1 MTTSWQNCS
10 VAGGPT
16 QGRGPPREPAAPVLL
31 GTKLTV
37 PRLRSSTIERTRL
50 LGRLAAHR
58 GPVLVVAPPG
68 FGKSTLLGQWR
79 QAAELR
85 QAWVSLDGA
94 DNDPMLFW
102 NYVVAALQVI
112 EPALPLTPPA
122 GPLGEHDFVDAIVPR
137 LLNELASLESDIVL
151 VLDDYHTITSSACH
165 RSVELFLT
173 REPANV
179 HLVVSSRVDPPFPLG
194 TLRARGE
201 LLELREADLAFTP
214 DETTRFMNDALR
226 LGLSARAAAV
236 LHEQAEGWPAGL
248 YLAYLSLRDE
258 ADRERAV
265 AGFGGST
272 RQVSDYLTE
281 VALDAQ
287 APPVRDF
294 LVETSILERMSGPL
308 CDATT
313 GRSGSADLLVE
324 LEHANL
330 FLAALDD
337 HREWYR
343 YHHLFAD
350 LLRAELH
357 RRPTE
362 RRRELHRH
370 AFAWLADAGNV
381 GEAIHHAVEAGEIEP
396 AARLVAEHYLSTI
409 EWGGY
414 ATVAAWLAAF
424 PRRVVMG
431 DARLSVVEAWVASF
445 QRRRVDAQLALQNAI
460 DAGYEGPLPDGA
472 SSIEA
477 TAALL
482 RAGFPWGDV
491 GEMLTAAR
499 RAFELEGHRESMWRV
514 TVHVQLGWALALAGR
529 SDEARPLL
537 ERGAVLAPR
546 TEQWLNAVGADCLLA
561 YLDLEAGDLRSA
573 EAWARRAV
581 GVLESHGLADTAT
594 GGWAAATLGAVLAR
608 AGDHDEGER
617 LLRLGID
624 RMRAA
629 SEPLLVI
636 QVLLALTAV
645 LDARGAADEGRLA
658 LGEAKDLIDTCAD
671 PGVLAD
677 RWKAVSRGLAVRTR
691 SIVDGTE
698 LTKREIEIL
707 RMLPTRLSQR
717 EIGRRLFV
725 SYNTVHSHI
734 RSIYRKLGVSSRVD
748 AVKRAREQGLLWD
761 SSRESPG

>member
-1 MTTSWQNCS
+1 
-10 VAGGPT
+10 
-16 QGRGPPREPAAPVLL
+16 VLL
-31 GTKLTV
+31 GTKLGG
-37 PRLRSSTIERTRL
+37 PRLRPSTVERTRL
-50 LGRLAAHR
+50 LGRLATHR
-58 GPVLVVAPPG
+58 GPILVVAPPG

-79 QAAELR
+79 QAAELPL
-85 QAWVSLDGA
+85 AWVSLDGA

-102 NYVVAALQVI
+102 SYVVAGLQAI
-112 EPALPLTPPA
+112 EPAVPLTPPA
-122 GPLGEHDFVDAIVPR
+122 GMLGEQDFVEAIVPR
-137 LLNELASLESDIVL
+137 LLNELAALESDVAL
-151 VLDDYHTITSSACH
+151 VLDDYHAITSPACH

-179 HLVVSSRVDPPFPLG
+179 RIVVSSRVDPPFPLG

-201 LLELREADLAFTP
+201 LLELREADLAFTA
-214 DETTRFMNDALR
+214 DESRRFLNDALD
-226 LGLSARAAAV
+226 LGLSAGAATT
-236 LHEQAEGWPAGL
+236 LHDQAEGWPAGL

-258 ADRERAV
+258 ADREAAV
-265 AGFGGST
+265 ASFGGST

-281 VALDAQ
+281 VALDAL
-287 APPVRDF
+287 APAVRDF
-294 LVETSILERMSGPL
+294 LVETSILGRMSGPL

-313 GRSGSADLLVE
+313 GRSGAADLLVR

-330 FLAALDD
+330 FLTALDD

-350 LLRAELH
+350 LLRTELE
-357 RRPTE
+357 RRPPE
-362 RRRELHRH
+362 RRRELHRR
-370 AFAWLADAGNV
+370 AFAWLADAGYV
-381 GEAIHHAVEAGEIEP
+381 GEAIHHAVEAGEIET
-396 AARLVAEHYLSTI
+396 AARLVAENYLSTI
-409 EWGGY
+409 EWGGH
-414 ATVAAWLAAF
+414 ATVAAWLDAF
-424 PRRVVMG
+424 PRRVVVG

-445 QRRRVDAQLALQNAI
+445 QRRRDDAQLALQNAL
-460 DAGYEGPLPDGA
+460 DVGYEGPLPDGA

-499 RAFELEGHRESMWRV
+499 RAFELEGHRASMWRV

-529 SDEARPLL
+529 AEEARPLL

-561 YLDLEAGDLRSA
+561 YLDLEAGDLASA
-573 EAWARRAV
+573 EGWARRAV
-581 GVLESHGLADTAT
+581 AVLDSQGLADTAT
-594 GGWAAATLGAVLAR
+594 GGWASATLGAVLAR

-617 LLRLGID
+617 LLRLGVD

-636 QVLLALTAV
+636 RVLLALADV
-645 LDARGAADEGRLA
+645 LSGRGATDEGRRTL
-658 LGEAKDLIDTCAD
+658 LEAKDLIDACAD
-671 PGVLAD
+671 PGDFAA
-677 RWKAVSRGLAVRTR
+677 RWEQVSQRLVASTR

-698 LTKREIEIL
+698 LTKRELEIL

-748 AVKRAREQGLLWD
+748 AVRRAREQGFLWD
-761 SSRESPG
+761 SSGESPG

>member
-1 MTTSWQNCS
+1 
-10 VAGGPT
+10 
-16 QGRGPPREPAAPVLL
+16 VLL
-31 GTKLTV
+31 GTKLGV
-37 PRLRSSTIERTRL
+37 PRLRSSTIERTNL
-50 LGRLAAHR
+50 LGRLASHR

-79 QAAELR
+79 RAADLPL
-85 QAWVSLDGA
+85 AWVSLDGA

-102 NYVVAALQVI
+102 NYVVAALQAI
-112 EPALPLTPPA
+112 EPTLPLTPPT
-122 GPLGEHDFVDAIVPR
+122 GLLDEQDFVDAIVPR
-137 LLNELASLESDIVL
+137 LLNELATLERDVVL
-151 VLDDYHTITSSACH
+151 VLDDYHAITSAACH

-179 HLVVSSRVDPPFPLG
+179 RVVVASRVDPPFPLG

-214 DETTRFMNDALR
+214 HESARFLNDTLG
-226 LGLSARAAAV
+226 LGLSTEAV
-236 LHEQAEGWPAGL
+236 ATLHEHAEGWPAGL

-258 ADRERAV
+258 TDRERAV

-272 RQVSDYLTE
+272 RHVSDYLTE
-281 VALDAQ
+281 VALNALE
-287 APPVRDF
+287 PGLRDF
-294 LVETSILERMSGPL
+294 LVETSILVRMSGPL
-308 CDATT
+308 CDATS
-313 GRSGSADLLVE
+313 GRSRSADLLIR

-330 FLAALDD
+330 FLTALDD
-337 HREWYR
+337 RREWYR
-343 YHHLFAD
+343 YHHLFAE
-350 LLRAELH
+350 LLRAELQ
-357 RRPTE
+357 RRAPE
-362 RRRELHRH
+362 RRRELHRN
-370 AFAWLADAGNV
+370 AFAWLASAGHV
-381 GEAIHHAVEAGEIEP
+381 GDAIHHAIAAGEVET
-396 AARLVAEHYLSTI
+396 ATRLVAENYLSTI

-414 ATVAAWLAAF
+414 ATVAGWLDEF
-424 PRRVVMG
+424 PRRVVVG

-445 QRRRVDAQLALQNAI
+445 QRRRDEAQLALRNAI
-460 DAGYEGPLPDGA
+460 DAGHEGPLPDGA

-491 GEMLTAAR
+491 GEMLAAAR

-561 YLDLEAGDLRSA
+561 YVDLDAGDVRSA
-573 EAWARRAV
+573 ERWALRAID
-581 GVLESHGLADTAT
+581 VLESQGLADTTT
-594 GGWAAATLGAVLAR
+594 GGLASATLGAVLTHTR
-608 AGDHDEGER
+608 DRDEGER
-617 LLRLGID
+617 LLRLGAD
-624 RMRAA
+624 RMRAV

-636 QVLLALTAV
+636 PVLLALTAA
-645 LDARGAADEGRLA
+645 LGTRGATDEARRVLC
-658 LGEAKDLIDTCAD
+658 EAKDLIDACAD
-671 PGVLAD
+671 PGILAD
-677 RWKAVSRGLAVRTR
+677 RWEEVSRSLAASTR
-691 SIVDGTE
+691 SIADGAE
-698 LTKREIEIL
+698 LTKRELEML

-717 EIGRRLFV
+717 EIGRRQFV
-725 SYNTVHSHI
+725 SYNTVHSHV

-761 SSRESPG
+761 SVRESPG

>member
-1 MTTSWQNCS
+1 
-10 VAGGPT
+10 
-16 QGRGPPREPAAPVLL
+16 VLL
-31 GTKLTV
+31 GTKLGV
-37 PRLRSSTIERTRL
+37 PRFRSSTIERTNL
-50 LGRLAAHR
+50 LGRLASHR

-79 QAAELR
+79 RAAALPL
-85 QAWVSLDGA
+85 AWVSLDGA

-102 NYVVAALQVI
+102 NYVVAALQAI
-112 EPALPLTPPA
+112 EPAVPLTPPS
-122 GPLGEHDFVDAIVPR
+122 GPLGEQDFVDAIVPR
-137 LLNELASLESDIVL
+137 LLNELAALDRDVVL
-151 VLDDYHTITSSACH
+151 VLDDYHAITSPACH

-179 HLVVSSRVDPPFPLG
+179 HIVVASRVDPPFPLG

-201 LLELREADLAFTP
+201 LLELREADLAFTSH
-214 DETTRFMNDALR
+214 ETTRFLNDALG
-226 LGLSARAAAV
+226 LGLSTQAAAA
-236 LHEQAEGWPAGL
+236 LHDHAEGWPAGL

-258 ADRERAV
+258 VDRERAV

-281 VALDAQ
+281 VALNALEP
-287 APPVRDF
+287 AGHDF

-313 GRSGSADLLVE
+313 GRSGSGDLLIS
-324 LEHANL
+324 LERANL
-330 FLAALDD
+330 FLTALDD

-343 YHHLFAD
+343 YHHLFSEM
-350 LLRAELH
+350 LRAELQ
-357 RRPTE
+357 RRAPE
-362 RRRELHRH
+362 RRRELHRN
-370 AFAWLADAGNV
+370 AFAWLAGAGQV
-381 GEAIHHAVEAGEIEP
+381 GDAIHHAVKAGEIET
-396 AARLVAEHYLSTI
+396 ATRLVAENYLSTI

-414 ATVAAWLAAF
+414 ATVAAWLEAF
-424 PRRVVMG
+424 PRRVVVG

-445 QRRRVDAQLALQNAI
+445 QRRRDDSQLALQNAI

-561 YLDLEAGDLRSA
+561 FLDLEAGDLPSA
-573 EAWARRAV
+573 ELWARRAV
-581 GVLESHGLADTAT
+581 GVLESQGLADTAI
-594 GGWAAATLGAVLAR
+594 GGWASATLGAVLAR
-608 AGDHDEGER
+608 TADSDEGER

-624 RMRAA
+624 RMRTA

-636 QVLLALTAV
+636 QVLLALTAA
-645 LDARGAADEGRLA
+645 LSTRGAADEGRRA
-658 LGEAKDLIDTCAD
+658 LGDAKDLIDACAD

-677 RWKAVSRGLAVRTR
+677 RWEGFSRNLAASTR
-691 SIVDGTE
+691 SIVDGDE
-698 LTKREIEIL
+698 LTKRELEIL

-725 SYNTVHSHI
+725 SYNTVHSHM

-761 SSRESPG
+761 PIRESPG

>member
-1 MTTSWQNCS
+1 
-10 VAGGPT
+10 
-16 QGRGPPREPAAPVLL
+16 VLL
-31 GTKLTV
+31 GTKLGV
-37 PRLRSSTIERTRL
+37 PRLRSNTIERTAL
-50 LGRLAAHR
+50 LGRLASHR
-58 GPVLVVAPPG
+58 GPVLVVAPAG

-79 QAAELR
+79 QAAELPL
-85 QAWVSLDGA
+85 AWVSLDA
-94 DNDPMLFW
+94 TDNDPVLFW
-102 NYVVAALQVI
+102 SYVVAALQAV
-112 EPALPLTPPA
+112 EPAAPLTPPA
-122 GPLGEHDFVDAIVPR
+122 GPLGEQDFVDAIVPR
-137 LLNELASLESDIVL
+137 LLNELAALEREVVL
-151 VLDDYHTITSSACH
+151 VLDDYHAITSSACH

-179 HLVVSSRVDPPFPLG
+179 RIVVSSRVDPPFPLG

-201 LLELREADLAFTP
+201 LLELREGDLVFTAP
-214 DETTRFMNDALR
+214 ETSRFLNEALG
-226 LGLSARAAAV
+226 LGLSPLAATT
-236 LHEQAEGWPAGL
+236 LHEHAEGWPAGL
-248 YLAYLSLRDE
+248 YLAYLSLRDA
-258 ADRERAV
+258 ADPERAV
-265 AGFGGST
+265 ADFGGST
-272 RQVSDYLTE
+272 RHVSDYLTE
-281 VALDAQ
+281 VALDAL
-287 APPVRDF
+287 APPTRDF

-313 GRSGSADLLVE
+313 GRTGSADLLVE

-330 FLAALDD
+330 FLTPLDD

-350 LLRAELH
+350 LLRAELD
-357 RRPTE
+357 RRPLE
-362 RRRELHRH
+362 RRRELHRW
-370 AFAWLADAGNV
+370 AFAWLAAAGHVGDA
-381 GEAIHHAVEAGEIEP
+381 IRHAVEAGEVEP
-396 AARLVAEHYLSTI
+396 AARLVAENYLSTI

-414 ATVAAWLAAF
+414 ATVAAWLDAF
-424 PRRVVMG
+424 PRRVVVG

-445 QRRRVDAQLALQNAI
+445 LRRRDDAHVALQNAI
-460 DAGYEGPLPDGA
+460 DAGYDGPLPDGA

-491 GEMLTAAR
+491 GEMLIAAR
-499 RAFELEGHRESMWRV
+499 RAFELEGHRDSMWRV

-537 ERGAVLAPR
+537 ERGAALAPR

-561 YLDLEAGDLRSA
+561 YLDLEAGDLASA
-573 EAWARRAV
+573 ERWARRAV
-581 GVLESHGLADTAT
+581 VVVESQGLADTAT

-608 AGDHDEGER
+608 GGDPDEGER
-617 LLRLGID
+617 LLRHGID

-636 QVLLALTAV
+636 QVLLGLTAV
-645 LDARGAADEGRLA
+645 LGARGASDEARRA
-658 LGEAKDLIDTCAD
+658 LREAKDLIDASAD

-677 RWKAVSRGLAVRTR
+677 RWEEASRTLAASTR
-691 SIVDGTE
+691 AIGDGTE

-734 RSIYRKLGVSSRVD
+734 RSIYRKLGVSSRID
-748 AVKRAREQGLLWD
+748 AVARSREQGLL
-761 SSRESPG
+761 

>member
-1 MTTSWQNCS
+1 M
-10 VAGGPT
+10 AGGPRLE
-16 QGRGPPREPAAPVLL
+16 RGPPREHAVPVLL
-31 GTKLTV
+31 GTKLGG
-37 PRLRSSTIERTRL
+37 PRLRSSTIERTSL
-50 LGRLAAHR
+50 LPRLASHR

-79 QAAELR
+79 QAAELPL
-85 QAWVSLDGA
+85 AWVSLDAA

-102 NYVVAALQVI
+102 NYVVAALQAI
-112 EPALPLTPPA
+112 EPTMPLTPPS
-122 GPLGEHDFVDAIVPR
+122 GPLGEQDFVDAIVPR
-137 LLNELASLESDIVL
+137 LLNELESLESDVGL
-151 VLDDYHTITSSACH
+151 VLDDYHAITSSACH

-179 HLVVSSRVDPPFPLG
+179 RVVVSSRVDPPFPVG

-201 LLELREADLAFTP
+201 LLELREGDLAFTP
-214 DETTRFMNDALR
+214 QESRRFLNDALD
-226 LGLSARAAAV
+226 LGLSPRAAAT
-236 LHEQAEGWPAGL
+236 LHEHAEGWPAGL
-248 YLAYLSLRDE
+248 YLASLSLRDA

-265 AGFGGST
+265 ADFGGST

-281 VALDAQ
+281 VGLDAL

-330 FLAALDD
+330 FLTALDD

-357 RRPTE
+357 RRPLE
-362 RRRELHRH
+362 RRRELHRC
-370 AFAWLADAGNV
+370 AFAWLADAGHV
-381 GEAIHHAVEAGEIEP
+381 GEAIHHAVEAGEIET
-396 AARLVAEHYLSTI
+396 AARLVAENYLSTI

-414 ATVAAWLAAF
+414 ATVAAWLEAF
-424 PRRVVMG
+424 PRRVVVG

-445 QRRRVDAQLALQNAI
+445 QRRREDAQVALQNAI

-472 SSIEA
+472 SSIEV

-499 RAFELEGHRESMWRV
+499 RAFELEGHRDSMWRV

-537 ERGAVLAPR
+537 ERGATLAPR

-561 YLDLEAGDLRSA
+561 FLDLEAADLASA
-573 EAWARRAV
+573 ERWARRAM
-581 GVLESHGLADTAT
+581 GVLVSQGLADTAT

-608 AGDHDEGER
+608 GGDPEGER
-617 LLRLGID
+617 LLRLGVD

-629 SEPLLVI
+629 YEPLLVI

-645 LDARGAADEGRLA
+645 LSARGAADDGRRA
-658 LGEAKDLIDTCAD
+658 LGEAKDLIDACTD

-677 RWKAVSRGLAVRTR
+677 RWEEVGRSLAASTR
-691 SIVDGTE
+691 SIVGGTE
-698 LTKREIEIL
+698 LSKREIEIL
-707 RMLPTRLSQR
+707 RMLATRQSQR

-734 RSIYRKLGVSSRVD
+734 GSIYRKLGVSSRVD
-748 AVKRAREQGLLWD
+748 AVARAREQGLLWD

>member
-1 MTTSWQNCS
+1 
-10 VAGGPT
+10 
-16 QGRGPPREPAAPVLL
+16 VLL
-31 GTKLTV
+31 GTKLGA
-37 PRLRSSTIERTRL
+37 PRLRSSTIERAALLRRL
-50 LGRLAAHR
+50 SSHP

-79 QAAELR
+79 GSAQLPL
-85 QAWVSLDGA
+85 AWVSLDAA
-94 DNDPMLFW
+94 DNDPMLLW
-102 NYVVAALQVI
+102 NYVVAALQAI
-112 EPALPLTPPA
+112 EPAVPLTPPA
-122 GPLGEHDFVDAIVPR
+122 GILGEQEFVDAIVPR
-137 LLNELASLESDIVL
+137 LLNELASLESDVVL
-151 VLDDYHTITSSACH
+151 VLDDYHVITSSACH

-179 HLVVSSRVDPPFPLG
+179 RIVVSSRADPPFPLG

-201 LLELREADLAFTP
+201 LLELREADLAFTAR
-214 DETTRFMNDALR
+214 ETRRFLNDCLG
-226 LGLSARAAAV
+226 LGLSPSAATA
-236 LHEQAEGWPAGL
+236 LHEHAEGWPAGL

-272 RQVSDYLTE
+272 RHVSDYFKE
-281 VALDAQ
+281 VALDAL

-313 GRSGSADLLVE
+313 GRSGSAELLVE
-324 LEHANL
+324 LEHGNL
-330 FLAALDD
+330 FLTALDD

-350 LLRAELH
+350 LLRAELQ
-357 RRPTE
+357 RRPIE
-362 RRRELHRH
+362 RRRELHRN
-370 AFAWLADAGNV
+370 AFAWLAGAGHV
-381 GEAIHHAVEAGEIEP
+381 GEAIRHAVDAGEIET
-396 AARLVAEHYLSTI
+396 AARLVAENYLSTI

-414 ATVAAWLAAF
+414 ATVAGWLDAF
-424 PRRVVMG
+424 TRRVVTG

-445 QRRRVDAQLALQNAI
+445 QRRRDDAEVSLQNAL
-460 DAGYEGPLPDGA
+460 DAGYEGPLPDGT

-482 RAGFPWGDV
+482 RAGFPWGNV

-499 RAFELEGHRESMWRV
+499 RAFELESHRESMWRV
-514 TVHVQLGWALALAGR
+514 TVHVQLGWALVLAGR

-561 YLDLEAGDLRSA
+561 YVDLEAGDVRSA
-573 EAWARRAV
+573 EQWARRAME
-581 GVLESHGLADTAT
+581 VLESQGIADTAT

-608 AGDHDEGER
+608 GPDKDEGER
-617 LLRLGID
+617 LLTLGID
-624 RMRAA
+624 RMRAV
-629 SEPLLVI
+629 SEPVLVI
-636 QVLLALTAV
+636 QVLLALADV
-645 LDARGAADEGRLA
+645 LAARGATDEARQA
-658 LGEAKDLIDTCAD
+658 LGEAKDLIDACAD
-671 PGVLAD
+671 PGVFAD
-677 RWKAVSRGLAVRTR
+677 RWDEVSRRLATSTR
-691 SIVDGTE
+691 STVDGTE
-698 LTKREIEIL
+698 LTKREMEIL
-707 RMLPTRLSQR
+707 GMLPTRLSQR

-725 SYNTVHSHI
+725 SYNTVHSHV

-748 AVKRAREQGLLWD
+748 AVARAREQGLLWD
-761 SSRESPG
+761 ASRKSPG